1 MNVTSPLVWSRLY
14 NVCMAISAQIK
25 KVTKRAVKAPI
36 PTVDFGVLGEP
47 INRTHPFYFGFIATL
62 GVLTA
67 IVLMRALASVS
78 QILVLILIALFLATG
93 LNPAVE
99 ALRRK
104 NLSRTWAVTII
115 FTLVIAFVIF
125 FFLVVVPP
133 VVSQGTQLINNAP
146 QLLSDL
152 TNNATIDKLNNQY
165 GIIDTLQNKLKS
177 VTSNGTLLIST
188 FGGVIGVG
196 KSVLSGF
203 FSFLTVLVLTLYFI
217 TSLPQAINLGLSL
230 VPASRRERVGRLTEA
245 IIARVGS
252 FVGSQVIIAMMAS
265 LFVLI
270 LSVLLGLPSPIAI
283 AMIILVCGLIPLI
296 GHFIGCSIVTII
308 ALTQSVL
315 LGVVAFI
322 AYVVY
327 VQIEN
332 YVVTPRIMK
341 RTMAVPGAVTIIA
354 ALIGSSLL
362 GLVGGLLAI
371 PVAAA
376 IILIL
381 DEVVIPRAQDS

>member
-1 MNVTSPLVWSRLY
+1 
-14 NVCMAISAQIK
+14 MAISTRIK
-25 KVTKRAVKAPI
+25 KATARTVKAPA
-36 PTVDFGVLGEP
+36 PAVDYGTLGEP
-47 INRTHPFYFGFIATL
+47 INRAHPFYFGFIATL
-62 GVLTA
+62 GALTA

-78 QILVLILIALFLATG
+78 QIFVLILIALFLATG

-99 ALRRK
+99 ALRRR
-104 NLSRTWAVTII
+104 NMSRSAAVAVI
-115 FTLVIAFVIF
+115 FSAVILFVIF
-125 FFLVVVPP
+125 FALVVLPP
-133 VVSQGTQLINNAP
+133 VISQGTQLIEKAP
-146 QLLSDL
+146 QLLTDL
-152 TNNATIDKLNNQY
+152 SNNATIANLNDHY
-165 GIIDTLQNKLKS
+165 GIIDTLQEKLKS

-217 TSLPQAINLGLSL
+217 TSLPQAVELGLSL
-230 VPASRRERVGRLTEA
+230 VPSSRRERVGRLTEA

-252 FVGSQVIIAMMAS
+252 FVGSQIIIAAMAS
-265 LFVLI
+265 VFVFF
-270 LSVLLGLPSPIAI
+270 LSLALGLPSPIAI
-283 AMIILVCGLIPLI
+283 GMIVLVCGLIPLV

-308 ALTQSVL
+308 GLTQSVL
-315 LGVVAFI
+315 IGLIAFL

-341 RTMAVPGAVTIIA
+341 KTLSVPGAVTIIS

-362 GLVGGLLAI
+362 GLIGGLLAV

-381 DEVVIPRAQDS
+381 DEVVIPRANNS